1 MNRGVTSTFLDKR
14 PEGMELKEAPRR
26 SRSRIDPT
34 KDSRPGTSNSA
45 KKRRDPREAVS
56 QNNLELQGKLV
67 ELQDQLEKER
77 ERVKQ
82 MELEME
88 SRQERYIRREKEY
101 RKSLSEYEAEV
112 RSRKNYTAVPV
123 GEQSHRNMEKVK
135 KLHGVIEQNIAS
147 IQKKTSMIL
156 DEHKIDVSRQFQ
168 TKLNEILKNLEDE
181 KKKKL
186 DGVGNFAEKELKL
199 VRELELMKAS
209 ADLIESKNQ
218 SLAEENKA
226 ISREFQE
233 QESDRE
239 QLSRHVVD
247 LKRESAHLKEELAK
261 YRELSMSIS
270 GQSSRAE
277 FVPKGA
283 KTTGSRFR
291 SVNSS
296 VQDDITVKYESVVT
310 KLKRML
316 EIEKKNLMEART
328 TYSKELESKTELENL
343 LRQCVEDVKSEI
355 TRRRVEQKSSI
366 REPEISQ
373 QDREKIIEVLLS
385 QERVLT
391 LLYDKTFPP
400 RSVVK
405 ESHQKGESNF
415 MENLRNIDKNINSI
429 QEVYDRKKEDFL
441 QDSDEEA

>member
-1 MNRGVTSTFLDKR
+1 MNRGVTSTFLEKR
-14 PEGMELKEAPRR
+14 SEGLELKEAPRR
-26 SRSRIDPT
+26 SKSRIDPT
-34 KDSRPGTSNSA
+34 RDSRPGTSNSA
-45 KKRRDPREAVS
+45 KKRNPREAANQSNVEQ
-56 QNNLELQGKLV
+56 QNRLL

-77 ERVKQ
+77 EAVKQ
-82 MELEME
+82 MQMEME

-112 RSRKNYTAVPV
+112 RSRKSYAAVPA

-135 KLHGVIEQNIAS
+135 RLHGVISQNIDS
-147 IQKKTSMIL
+147 IQKKTSLIL
-156 DEHKIDVSRQFQ
+156 DEHKSDVSRQFQ
-168 TKLNEILKNLEDE
+168 AKLNEILKNLEDE

-209 ADLIESKNQ
+209 ADLIESKNHA
-218 SLAEENKA
+218 LADENKV

-239 QLSRHVVD
+239 QLSRRVVD

-270 GQSSRAE
+270 GQSSRVD
-277 FVPKGA
+277 FKGRA
-283 KTTGSRFR
+283 GGSRYR

-296 VQDDITVKYESVVT
+296 LQDDLSVKYESVVA

-316 EIEKKNLMEART
+316 EIEKRNLMEART
-328 TYSKELESKTELENL
+328 VLSKELEAKTELENL
-343 LRQCVEDVKSEI
+343 LRQCVEDVKAEI
-355 TRRRVEQKSSI
+355 TRRRVEQKASI
-366 REPEISQ
+366 REPEISP

-405 ESHQKGESNF
+405 ETHQKVGVDFLES
-415 MENLRNIDKNINSI
+415 LRNIDRNINSI

-441 QDSDEEA
+441 QEPENLE